1 MRATGDVKKKL
12 RRLLRGLDFKPE
24 DFGRPASELSGGWQM
39 RLELA
44 KVLLEDPRHHAAR

>member
-1 MRATGDVKKKL
+1 MRATGDVKKNCGGTQ
-12 RRLLRGLDFKPE
+12 GLDFKPE